1 MILVTVNTL
10 AYTDTEMYGPFSS
23 VEEAKQNITNGVEQG
38 YDGDDTKYTFF
49 EVSESGTKEVGF
61 IRFYEVRRKN
71 RLDTEREEYFS
82 KV

>member
-1 MILVTVNTL
+1 MILVTVNQRG
-10 AYTDTEMYGPFSS
+10 YTDTEMYGPFSS